1 MLEGKIKNRKPNT
14 EKLLKAGFS
23 ETENGF
29 TRQILLEDAN
39 MRFCIAVSHEGELT
53 SRISDIDSGEEYV
66 LHKVKQAEGA
76 FVGRIRE
83 AYEIEMENI
92 VSNCFEPDVFKTAD
106 AIFLLDYVKERYG
119 DTLEFLWEKL
129 SDNAVLRRK
138 DNRKWYAAMLPIR
151 GDRIGLNTQEV
162 VEIIDLRLEPD
173 EMEAT
178 IDHKSFFPGYHMNK
192 KHWYSILLDGSVPRD
207 EIARRIDESYRI
219 AGGKKKNR

>member
-1 MLEGKIKNRKPNT
+1 MLEGKIKNRKPNI
-14 EKLLKAGFS
+14 EKLLACGFR
-23 ETENGF
+23 ETETGLVRE
-29 TRQILLEDAN
+29 TLLEEVN
-39 MRFCIAVSHEGELT
+39 MRFRIDISSVGVLT
-53 SRISDIDSGEEYV
+53 SRISDIDSDEEYV

-83 AYEIEMENI
+83 IYDSTMEDI
-92 VSNCFEPDVFKTAD
+92 VYNCFEPDVFKTAD
-106 AIFLLDYVKERYG
+106 ALFLLAYVKERYG
-119 DTLEFLWEKL
+119 DCLEFLWEKL

-151 GDRIGLNTQEV
+151 GDRIGLRTNEI

-207 EIARRIDESYRI
+207 EIIRRIDESYRI
-219 AGGKKKNR
+219 AGAKKKSR

>member
-14 EKLLKAGFS
+14 ARLLACGFS

-29 TRQILLEDAN
+29 RRETLLEDVN
-39 MRFCIAVSHEGELT
+39 MRFCVTVSPEGELA

-66 LHKVKQAEGA
+66 LHRVKQAEGA

-83 AYEIEMENI
+83 IYEATMEDI
-92 VSNCFEPDVFKTAD
+92 VYNCFEPDVFKTGD
-106 AIFLLDYVKERYG
+106 AIFLLSYVKERYG
-119 DTLEFLWEKL
+119 DSLEFLWEKL

-138 DNRKWYAAMLPIR
+138 DNRKWYAAMLPVR
-151 GDRIGLNTQEV
+151 GDRIGLNTQEI

-173 EMEAT
+173 EMEST

-192 KHWYSILLDGSVPRD
+192 KHWYSILLDGSVSHE

-219 AGGKKKNR
+219 AGEKKKSR

>member
-1 MLEGKIKNRKPNT
+1 MPEGKIKNRKPVL
-14 EKLLKAGFS
+14 EKLIAAGFTAVLGGYER
-23 ETENGF
+23 ETKLEEENMCF
-29 TRQILLEDAN
+29 RI
-39 MRFCIAVSHEGELT
+39 FVSDSGEVC
-53 SRISDIDSGEEYV
+53 SRISDADSDEEYV

-83 AYEIEMENI
+83 IYESEMENI

-106 AIFLLDYVKERYG
+106 ALFLLGYVKERYG

-151 GDRIGLNTQEV
+151 GDRIGLNTQEN
-162 VEIIDLRLEPD
+162 VEIIDLRLDPE
-173 EMEAT
+173 EMEST

-192 KHWYSILLDGSVPRD
+192 KHWYSILLDGSVPQN

>member
-1 MLEGKIKNRKPNT
+1 MLEGKVKNRKINAA
-14 EKLLKAGFS
+14 KLLEYGFS
-23 ETENGF
+23 ETESGF
-29 TRQILLEDAN
+29 RREMILTDEN
-39 MRFCIAVSHEGELT
+39 MRFCITVTPSGEIS
-53 SRISDIDSGEEYV
+53 SRISDIDSDEEYV
-66 LHKVKQAEGA
+66 LHRVRQAEGA

-83 AYEIEMENI
+83 IYEGEMQKVI
-92 VSNCFEPDVFKTAD
+92 SNCFDPDVFKTAD
-106 AIFLLDYVKERYG
+106 AQFLLSYVSERYG

-151 GDRIGLNTQEV
+151 GDRIGLNTRDI

-192 KHWYSILLDGSVPRD
+192 KHWYSILLDGSVPQD

-219 AGGKKKNR
+219 AGGKKKSC